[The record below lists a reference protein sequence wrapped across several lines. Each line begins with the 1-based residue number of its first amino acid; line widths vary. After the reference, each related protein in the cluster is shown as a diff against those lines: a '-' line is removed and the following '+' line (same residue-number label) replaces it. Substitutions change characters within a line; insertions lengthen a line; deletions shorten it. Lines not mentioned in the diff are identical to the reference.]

1 MSDSSHFA
9 LGGRCLSINCVSK
22 DPDSMKE
29 ILQQRRIAEST
40 ITAQT
45 ARGPTNQGC
54 QYILTEQGNFQPS
67 GYRLSCK
74 G

>member
-1 MSDSSHFA
+1 MKSLRVLIQVILPWVVDASA
-9 LGGRCLSINCVSK
+9 SIVSE

-45 ARGPTNQGC
+45 ARGP
-54 QYILTEQGNFQPS
+54 S
-67 GYRLSCK
+67 
-74 G
+74 